1 MDNPYFVKLTTVEG
15 DPVWINMNS
24 VWRIRRIE
32 NGGSM
37 LYILTGGYM
46 HAVKET
52 PEQIIGK
59 LNDDWEDMK

>member
-15 DPVWINMNS
+15 GQVWINLGA
-24 VWRIRRIE
+24 VWRILRIE

-37 LYILTGGYM
+37 LYIMTGGYM

-52 PEQIIGK
+52 PEEIIDK
-59 LNDDWEDMK
+59 LNEDWEDMK

>member
-15 DPVWINMNS
+15 GPVWINLGA
-24 VWRIRRIE
+24 VWRILRIE

-37 LYILTGGYM
+37 LYIRTGGYM

-52 PEQIIGK
+52 PEQIIDK
-59 LNDDWEDMK
+59 LNEDWEDMK

>member
-15 DPVWINMNS
+15 GPVWINLGA
-24 VWRIRRIE
+24 VWRILRIE

-37 LYILTGGYM
+37 LYIMTGGYM

-52 PEQIIGK
+52 PEEIIDK